1 MVTWGQFKGTAD
13 EWDRQ
18 LHSLDGGLYQ
28 TYGWGEV
35 RRVSG
40 GWEPLRLIATRG
52 EYVIA
57 MASVLVKRKFGLAI
71 CWMPDGPVASA
82 DLLNTKFRR
91 DLSLILQTHLVY
103 CRISFLRCD
112 VENEASTLLENGWER
127 PTNYMSSGLTMLYD
141 LYGDQNHRLQKTS
154 GNWRHNLKRSSRYS
168 LSINH
173 WESPDANQISA
184 IYREM
189 ELLKSLPLQ
198 HSLVELEAMIH
209 HLNDHIVIFRC
220 LSEDGDLL
228 AIRSAGL
235 FGERAWDLLAA
246 SGAAARKLYA
256 THATLWA
263 LLNWCQQNGFKYY
276 DLSGVDP
283 IGNKGV
289 YDFKHGT
296 GANLVECLGEW
307 EWASMPGLRCLV
319 NWMIS
324 RKS

>member
-18 LHSLDGGLYQ
+18 LRSLGGALHQ

-40 GWEPLRLIATRG
+40 GWEPLRLIALRG
-52 EYVIA
+52 ESVVA
-57 MASVLVKRKFGLAI
+57 VASVLVKRKAGFAI
-71 CWMPDGPVASA
+71 CWIPDGPVAPV
-82 DLLNTKFRR
+82 DLLNKKFRR
-91 DLSLILQTHLVY
+91 DLSSILQTRFVY
-103 CRISFLRCD
+103 CRISILRRYID
-112 VENEASTLLENGWER
+112 KEISTLLENKWRR
-127 PTNYMSSGLTMLYD
+127 PANCMSSGLTMLYD
-141 LYGDQNHRLQKTS
+141 LFGDPNTRLQKTS

-168 LSINH
+168 LSIEC
-173 WESPDANQISA
+173 WEKPNANQISG

-189 ELLKSLPLQ
+189 ELLKSLPVQ
-198 HSLVELEAMIH
+198 HSLAELETMIH
-209 HLNDHIVIFRC
+209 HLSDKLVVFRC
-220 LSEDGDLL
+220 LSVEGDLL
-228 AIRSAGL
+228 AIRAAGL
-235 FGERAWDLLAA
+235 FGDRAWDLLAA

-263 LLNWCQQNGFKYY
+263 LLDWCQQNGFKYY

-296 GANLVECLGEW
+296 GASLVVCLGEW
-307 EWASMPGLRCLV
+307 EWASVPGLCYLV